1 MRYFTKYA
9 DSGLNRLH
17 EIVDLQWGILGSH
30 VHLIASACYPF
41 PSVLEALAQPSFV
54 LPAEGRP
61 GARYLPGAQVMDL
74 VENEGEELVLKMFGS
89 PAGYSAT
96 LQPHSGT
103 QANQMVFNSVLGGS
117 DKVLCL
123 QPRDGGHVS
132 HTVLI
137 GRRNQPIYY
146 GLTDDRTIN
155 YDELRELAIANS
167 PKLIIVGGSALPREI
182 DLQLCG
188 EISRE
193 CGAYLHA
200 DISHTAT
207 FIAGGL
213 HQTAFPHCDF
223 ITFNTVKN
231 LRGPNG
237 GVLLFRTEV
246 ENLVHRSVFP
256 MTQGGANETN
266 MFGKFVA
273 FLEWKRRD
281 IRQYATEIVRQ
292 ARCMASTLIADG
304 ITVTTGGTDCHIVL
318 LELMGNKR
326 SGADWERLF
335 EEQGVLVN
343 KNLIPND
350 TRPPSQTSGLRIG
363 TANLA
368 ILNYDLED
376 TRALAGWMGKGL
388 RGEHVNDELIP
399 YLIKKY
405 HNQHPW
411 LCQ

>member
-1 MRYFTKYA
+1 
-9 DSGLNRLH
+9 
-17 EIVDLQWGILGSH
+17 
-30 VHLIASACYPF
+30 
-41 PSVLEALAQPSFV
+41 
-54 LPAEGRP
+54 
-61 GARYLPGAQVMDL
+61 
-74 VENEGEELVLKMFGS
+74 
-89 PAGYSAT
+89 
-96 LQPHSGT
+96 
-103 QANQMVFNSVLGGS
+103 
-117 DKVLCL
+117 
-123 QPRDGGHVS
+123 VS

-281 IRQYATEIVRQ
+281 ISQYATEIVRQ
-292 ARCMASTLIADG
+292 ARCMASTLMADG